1 MVDEAFRKEVAVSR
15 RLELPGRLQSSSS
28 QQANSVTRWA
38 TKVAIIE
45 FLVIATS
52 AYLASIIYHQVVYKG
67 VPAPA
72 QYVAASLL
80 LAAFYILICLID
92 DQYDLLGQKWVQH
105 AIARGTGAVA
115 LAFTFF
121 LAFNFLAKGSELYSR
136 GTFLSQLAAVISAL
150 AITRTIIA
158 QEIERSAR
166 LGRLQGLKLVV
177 VSIGSRPDRSE
188 IADKLCLNANRIFG
202 WYDIDVERGESSENI
217 WPERKLCEIRSECR
231 KLRGDV
237 IVIVFDCVATKNIA
251 ELVELFSEL
260 PAKIQLLPIGILPL
274 IRSSKINQTGHLR
287 VLEIFSRPSSLVDR
301 FLKRTFDLVVAAS
314 AAILLSPLLL
324 FTAIAIKLDSKGPIL
339 FRQLRHGFNNDPIY
353 VFKFRTMVNAEE
365 TGEFR
370 QTARNDPRI
379 TPIGHL
385 LRRTNIDELPQLFN
399 VLRGDMSIVGPR
411 PHAVAHNDMFAD
423 TVKLLSRRHNV
434 KPGMTGWAQVNGY
447 RGQTDTHEKMLKRVE
462 YDLYYVDNWSFFF
475 DVKVL
480 FMTVL
485 SRKAYTNA
493 Y

>member
-1 MVDEAFRKEVAVSR
+1 MVDEAFRKEVAASR
-15 RLELPGRLQSSSS
+15 RLDLPGRLQSSSNP
-28 QQANSVTRWA
+28 QANSVTRWA

-72 QYVAASLL
+72 QYVTASLL
-80 LAAFYILICLID
+80 LAAFYILICLVD

-115 LAFTFF
+115 LAFTFV
-121 LAFNFLAKGSELYSR
+121 LAFNFLVKGSELYSR
-136 GTFLSQLAAVISAL
+136 GTFLSQLVTVISAL

-166 LGRLQGLKLVV
+166 RGRLQGLKLVV
-177 VSIGSRPDRSE
+177 VSIGSRSDRSE

-202 WYDIDVERGESSENI
+202 WYDIHVGRDESSENI
-217 WPERKLCEIRSECR
+217 WPEQKLSEIRRECR

-251 ELVELFSEL
+251 ELVELFSEV

-314 AAILLSPLLL
+314 AAVLFSPLLL
-324 FTAIAIKLDSKGPIL
+324 FTAIAIKLDSKGPVL
-339 FRQLRHGFNNDPIY
+339 FRQLRHGFNNEPIY
-353 VFKFRTMVNAEE
+353 VFKFRTMVNSE
-365 TGEFR
+365 TGGFR
-370 QTARNDPRI
+370 QAARNDPRI
-379 TPIGHL
+379 TRLGHL

-447 RGQTDTHEKMLKRVE
+447 RGQTDTYEKMMKRVE
-462 YDLYYVDNWSFFF
+462 YDLYYIDNWSFFF

-485 SRKAYTNA
+485 SRKAYMNA